1 MISLFRFNRPL
12 KLNQAINVT
21 LFTGGVVA
29 FGLLASGIGIIEFT
43 SIPTGIA
50 QVVLAFLLGLTLL
63 LIYRQR
69 RALKLKEG
77 RIEVIEREVQA
88 LTAATESHLQVCEI
102 DAQGKI
108 ASVNQSFADRFGY
121 SASELVGKPISII
134 YVGGTSNRAYRALQT
149 SLSES
154 TCWAGESEDVTA
166 DGHGLLSRCTVTPVL
181 DLAQCLVRAIVVRT
195 DNKDAPNSDKSRF
208 LKNLFDYLHDEIYV
222 YDTESLGMVFANLSA
237 LKASGWSNDQLDQ
250 KSIVDADP
258 HMDESLF
265 RAHVAPL
272 FSGEKDVVVTVV
284 ERGTK
289 FGEITTRLAVGE
301 NGETLF
307 VSVLRDATERKKIE
321 RAKAEA
327 VSVVSHEMRTPLTSI
342 KGSLRL
348 LHSGTLG
355 IFDNNAKQALDI
367 AVRNTEQLLL
377 LVDDILDLEKIR
389 AGKMK
394 MDKAPV
400 DLVALVD
407 EVVEMNRGYGDELR
421 VNFQFETDLT
431 DAIASVSA
439 ARFTQVLANL
449 LSNAAKFTPAGETVQ
464 VMLDSENGFWKISVT
479 DKGPGIPEE
488 AYHMVFASFA
498 QLRSPDGK
506 ERKGTGLGLAI
517 AQRIVH
523 AHDGEIDFVSKCGEG
538 TTFFVKL
545 PMHTIQPQQLD
556 HAFKIEGTLE
566 NLNNPEKILLDD
578 AKPLEI

>member
-1 MISLFRFNRPL
+1 
-12 KLNQAINVT
+12 
-21 LFTGGVVA
+21 
-29 FGLLASGIGIIEFT
+29 
-43 SIPTGIA
+43 
-50 QVVLAFLLGLTLL
+50 
-63 LIYRQR
+63 
-69 RALKLKEG
+69 
-77 RIEVIEREVQA
+77 
-88 LTAATESHLQVCEI
+88 
-102 DAQGKI
+102 
-108 ASVNQSFADRFGY
+108 
-121 SASELVGKPISII
+121 
-134 YVGGTSNRAYRALQT
+134 
-149 SLSES
+149 
-154 TCWAGESEDVTA
+154 
-166 DGHGLLSRCTVTPVL
+166 
-181 DLAQCLVRAIVVRT
+181 
-195 DNKDAPNSDKSRF
+195 
-208 LKNLFDYLHDEIYV
+208 
-222 YDTESLGMVFANLSA
+222 
-237 LKASGWSNDQLDQ
+237 
-250 KSIVDADP
+250 
-258 HMDESLF
+258 
-265 RAHVAPL
+265 
-272 FSGEKDVVVTVV
+272 
-284 ERGTK
+284 
-289 FGEITTRLAVGE
+289 
-301 NGETLF
+301 F

-321 RAKAEA
+321 RAKTEA

-556 HAFKIEGTLE
+556 HAFKIESTLD